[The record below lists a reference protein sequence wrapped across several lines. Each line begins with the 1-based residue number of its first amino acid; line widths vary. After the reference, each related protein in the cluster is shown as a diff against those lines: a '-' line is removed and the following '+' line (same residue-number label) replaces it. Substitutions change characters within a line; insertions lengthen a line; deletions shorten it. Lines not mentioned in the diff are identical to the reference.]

1 MTEATT
7 ITTHLPAIRKPGA
20 LTPLPEGKLI
30 PSLIAGAGEE
40 AAWRYVD
47 FFTANIRN
55 PNTRHAYARACVGF
69 FLHGNRYPILISFSS
84 CILRTM
90 TSFKVA
96 VWVDS
101 SRFNSASR

>member
-40 AAWRYVD
+40 AAWR
-47 FFTANIRN
+47 
-55 PNTRHAYARACVGF
+55 
-69 FLHGNRYPILISFSS
+69 
-84 CILRTM
+84 
-90 TSFKVA
+90 
-96 VWVDS
+96 
-101 SRFNSASR
+101 